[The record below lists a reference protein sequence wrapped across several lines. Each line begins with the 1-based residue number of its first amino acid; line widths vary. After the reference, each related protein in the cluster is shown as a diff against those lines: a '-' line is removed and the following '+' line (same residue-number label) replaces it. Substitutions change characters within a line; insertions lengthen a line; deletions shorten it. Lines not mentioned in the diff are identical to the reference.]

1 MKAIVI
7 HAPGDVRYEEFPT
20 GAPGDGEVAVRV
32 AAGGICGSDL
42 HYYRHG
48 GFGDIRIKGPMVLG
62 HEVAGEITALG
73 PNVDGLAVGDRVAV
87 NPSRACGRCEW
98 CLAGMANHCS
108 DMRFYGSAMRW
119 PHVDG
124 AFRDSLVCRA
134 SQCVPARSGVSDEEL
149 ALAEPF
155 AVALHALN
163 VAGNLMGR
171 RVLVLGSG
179 PIGALHVAAARHAG
193 AAEIV
198 VGDIADAPLAVAT
211 ALGAD
216 RTINL
221 ASAKQELARY
231 AEGKGSFDVLFE
243 CVGNAAA
250 LAGAI
255 STLRPGGVVVQVG
268 LGGEFAL
275 PHNAIVAREAVIK
288 GAFRFKHEFA
298 DAVRIIDEQ
307 RVNLRPLLTGVFA
320 AAQAREAFEA
330 AGDRSQ
336 HMKVQ
341 LRFQ

>member
-1 MKAIVI
+1 VVQA
-7 HAPGDVRYEEFPT
+7 
-20 GAPGDGEVAVRV
+20 AV
-32 AAGGICGSDL
+32 L
-42 HYYRHG
+42 
-48 GFGDIRIKGPMVLG
+48 
-62 HEVAGEITALG
+62 
-73 PNVDGLAVGDRVAV
+73 
-87 NPSRACGRCEW
+87 
-98 CLAGMANHCS
+98 
-108 DMRFYGSAMRW
+108 
-119 PHVDG
+119 
-124 AFRDSLVCRA
+124 
-134 SQCVPARSGVSDEEL
+134 
-149 ALAEPF
+149 
-155 AVALHALN
+155 
-163 VAGNLMGR
+163 
-171 RVLVLGSG
+171 
-179 PIGALHVAAARHAG
+179 
-193 AAEIV
+193 
-198 VGDIADAPLAVAT
+198 DAPLAVAS